1 MRMARMAAKAVVGM
15 VLIPGLALAQA
26 SGSAGSAGSAPANNF
41 NDSWFWGINGGAMF
55 LTAGFDQSA
64 KVTAPSVGAEWLITR
79 THIGLRIAIDQ
90 SFFDEQTGIS
100 DPSSPGGV
108 RQVAVKDWRRYAG
121 EMYFFTSTTSSFR
134 PYAGLG
140 LALNVL
146 QNSAPTGT
154 YNSQG
159 SMDSTFT
166 AVNDFSSKVSAV
178 FTAGGQYSLGR
189 SALFVQGS
197 AMPTR
202 NNFLMNRSSYTFMV
216 QGGLRYNFGSAIEKM

>member
-26 SGSAGSAGSAPANNF
+26 SGSAGSAGSANKF

-55 LTAGFDQSA
+55 LTAGFDQST
-64 KVTAPSVGAEWLITR
+64 KVTAPSVGGEWLITR
-79 THIGLRIAIDQ
+79 THIGLRIAVDQ
-90 SFFDEQTGIS
+90 SFFDEQTGIG
-100 DPSSPGGV
+100 DPSAPGGV

-121 EMYFFTSTTSSFR
+121 EMYFFTSTTSSLR

-166 AVNDFSSKVSAV
+166 AVNEFSSKVSAV

-189 SALFVQGS
+189 SALFLQGS
-197 AMPTR
+197 AMPTK

-216 QGGLRYNFGSAIEKM
+216 QGGLRYNVGSAIEKM